1 MSLTLLIAF
10 APSHYQETILKAPS
24 DWPFDLCLFCP
35 FCPSCSLGGKV
46 THEQAYNSPKMP
58 LSWRWFSLNDS
69 CQPTAPAMG
78 WPSALQLHLFGTAL
92 ISMAVWFYSLH
103 LKLCGHSWFQ

>member
-10 APSHYQETILKAPS
+10 ALSHYQETILKAPS

-35 FCPSCSLGGKV
+35 VYPSCSLGGKV
-46 THEQAYNSPKMP
+46 THEQAHNSPKLP
-58 LSWRWFSLNDS
+58 SAWRWFYLADS
-69 CQPTAPAMG
+69 YQPTTPAIG
-78 WPSALQLHLFGTAL
+78 WPSALQLHLFGTAS

-103 LKLCGHSWFQ
+103 LKLSGHSWF